1 MGRRQNLSGK
11 VVWEEQNIY
20 FEDAP
25 QARVI
30 RYLLDTVENGINVA
44 VDIDTIDDLSEIGN
58 ISAAGASNGDILTY
72 MSGTWQD
79 SDPQTWFDSYIT
91 VTHPTYDI
99 PPEIAVLN
107 DIPNVSVSTP
117 ADGEVL
123 TYSDT
128 LSQWVSAPVT
138 TSGGGGGGGGT
149 EYFAGAGLSL
159 LNGNTF
165 LLGGSDIAGNLA
177 LEPALSGQ
185 WDLALGSSIKK
196 WDGLSIAASA
206 ITMQELTNLNISAGT
221 APGDQSKLDM
231 TSTSAKLGYY
241 HTTFTNES
249 SILLGQTAMTVT
261 DNTNNQGLVYAAD
274 YATNYTSR
282 SLVDKAYVDAEIIAA
297 SIGGGGGATELDGLS
312 DVTSSN
318 ETEGQILAYIGGA
331 WINVNGQTWADNN
344 LNLDKSFDDLT
355 DVTITSAAPLD
366 FVIYNGF
373 SWVNNT
379 YASILSNI
387 QSDTDLG
394 ELANVD
400 DTGVV
405 DGDLIVYNGT
415 SSSYEVASAAP
426 ASRTRTITVANSA
439 QSIPANRLIMAGGG
453 ADTTHTNYIKAVQ
466 AQVGILITAII
477 GFSPD
482 NGTGIFD
489 IVTEGIV
496 AVPTS
501 AFSGT
506 VPGISDPVFH
516 SAVATGRIT
525 GDIGGAFVGYVVGQD
540 GTDLLVDFRL

>member
-44 VDIDTIDDLSEIGN
+44 VDIDTIADLSQIDN
-58 ISAAGASNGDILTY
+58 INASGASNGDVLTY

-79 SDPQTWFDSYIT
+79 TDPQTWFDTYIT
-91 VTHPTYDI
+91 VTHPTYNI

-107 DIPNVSVSTP
+107 DIPNVNVPTP

-138 TSGGGGGGGGT
+138 TSGGGGGT

-185 WDLALGSSIKK
+185 WDLALGSSVKQ
-196 WDGLSIAASA
+196 WDSVSVAASA
-206 ITMQELTNLNISAGT
+206 FTMQELTNLNISAGT
-221 APGDQSKLDM
+221 APGDQGKLDI

-241 HTTFTNES
+241 HTTFTHNS
-249 SILLGQTAMTVT
+249 SIDLTSTAMTVT
-261 DNTNNQGLVYAAD
+261 DLTNNKGLVYADD

-282 SLVDKAYVDAEIIAA
+282 SLVDKAYVDAEILGAA
-297 SIGGGGGATELDGLS
+297 IGGGGGATELDGLS
-312 DVTSSN
+312 DVTSAN
-318 ETEGQILAYIGGA
+318 EAEGQILAYIGGA

-344 LNLDKSFDDLT
+344 LNLDKELNDLT
-355 DVTITSAAPLD
+355 NVTITSEAPLD
-366 FVIYNGF
+366 FIIYNGF
-373 SWVNNT
+373 NWVNNT

-387 QSDTDLG
+387 QGDTDLG

-400 DTGVV
+400 DSGVA
-405 DGDLIVYNGT
+405 DGDMLVYNGT
-415 SSSYEVASAAP
+415 TSNYEVTSSVS

-439 QSIPANRLIMAGGG
+439 QSIPAYRLLMAGGG
-453 ADTTHTNYIKAVQ
+453 ADATHTNYIKAQQ
-466 AQVGILITAII
+466 AQVGILLTAII
-477 GFSPD
+477 GFSPTS
-482 NGTGIFD
+482 GTGIFD
-489 IVTEGIV
+489 IVTEGTV

-501 AFSGT
+501 AFTGT

-516 SAVATGRIT
+516 SATSTGRIT
-525 GDIGGAFVGYVVGQD
+525 GDIGGAFVGYVIGQD